1 MAELSPGEETDLLS
15 MRSQLAKARLRKARN
30 TTGDIFSILGQRP
43 PTRPAPEPG
52 VQRDFSPQ
60 QEIALRLK
68 IQGLMDQRKA
78 ALDRVR
84 RAGQSKTVAA
94 SVGSGF
100 DYKLLKIY
108 VDARYGARE
117 KAAAVLGTANTQALG
132 NADQV
137 YLDTVGKGTVF
148 PSDANIAAWRKYL
161 DTPERY
167 AVGEGAFT
175 ALEEDLRK
183 HPKPADKLAIISNLD
198 TSFDGQLEAKLRE
211 SAERGSH
218 VAQQVLATVE
228 GAKVQRDDALAAKN
242 VTYNQS
248 NDALISAIGRDDY
261 KLKEVMAE
269 FREAMGTGDTA
280 GAAAKIATQIAQSAS
295 QPAPTAGGDTG
306 GKDQYQEVLDKLSD
320 DANQSQPEV
329 IQGRHQLFGDERFK
343 KFMDSYGYSDPR
355 LALKALSKIWRKE
368 RRDNRKETRARMSKD
383 ARKGFIPGM
392 DRSETIEPTEEEVA
406 EETAASKPSAA
417 ARLADGGTGASA
429 PDTTTPPSSKELH
442 DQGYKP
448 TLYGTKAAPR
458 GLWLK
463 YNEKPV
469 EFDPLATL
477 DWFQENDLRAEYRPD
492 VTPPSLDSPWE
503 GVQPDFEEPYPI
515 QPERADAWGKMA
527 PPPVGQTEVAQVP
540 PTQQIATLAKGDPPL
555 GHDPRTGVPAPPPI
569 VDTTLAITGAN
580 PPDSLASQRRWGA
593 TALKNLW
600 GDETPP
606 GGWVT

>member
-1 MAELSPGEETDLLS
+1 
-15 MRSQLAKARLRKARN
+15 
-30 TTGDIFSILGQRP
+30 
-43 PTRPAPEPG
+43 
-52 VQRDFSPQ
+52 
-60 QEIALRLK
+60 
-68 IQGLMDQRKA
+68 MDQRKA

-117 KAAAVLGTANTQALG
+117 KAAAVLGTANTRALD

-137 YLDTVGKGTVF
+137 YLDTVGKGTVS
-148 PSDANIAAWRKYL
+148 PSDDNIDAWREYL
-161 DTPERY
+161 TNPDDQR
-167 AVGEGAFT
+167 VGEGAFT

-211 SAERGSH
+211 SAERGDFG
-218 VAQQVLATVE
+218 ARQVLAIVE
-228 GAKVQRDDALAAKN
+228 GAKVKRDDALAAKN

-269 FREAMGTGDTA
+269 FREAMDTGDTA

-306 GKDQYQEVLDKLSD
+306 GDDQYQQVLDKLSD

-329 IQGRHQLFGDERFK
+329 IQGRHQLFEDKRFK

-368 RRDNRKETRARMSKD
+368 RRDNRRETRARMSKD

-492 VTPPSLDSPWE
+492 VTPPSLDMTYEAYP
-503 GVQPDFEEPYPI
+503 QPSEVDLSIPQSNPV
-515 QPERADAWGKMA
+515 PTASLA
-527 PPPVGQTEVAQVP
+527 PQMVP
-540 PTQQIATLAKGDPPL
+540 PTQTTQQIATLAKGDPPL

-580 PPDSLASQRRWGA
+580 PPDSLASQRKWGA

-606 GGWVT
+606 GGWVA